1 MRHLYFIAI
10 KLVEWLLPIYTLL
23 INKPKLKLFIEG
35 RKQTL
40 LLPNLPTHQK
50 RYWFHCASLG
60 EFEQARPVIETL
72 KKKDQTVS
80 IVITFFSPS
89 GYELRKDYALADAVF
104 YLPLDTPSNAAKIIA
119 KINPTQ
125 VIFIKY
131 EIWYFLLKA
140 LFNQGIPVYLISA
153 NFRAD
158 QKLFGIFGAW
168 LFKLLPQYKHIF
180 LQNKA
185 AFELLQSK
193 GLENISISGDT
204 RFDRVIENAKQ
215 VKANEIIET
224 FKANKPLLILGS
236 SWPKEESILLE
247 YLENNPTPPFKIII
261 APHDI
266 SINRIEDIL
275 KKFKTYQPQLY
286 TNFDAN
292 NAQSILILNTIGH
305 LASAYHYANMA
316 FIGGGFTGQLH
327 NILEPLSFGVPVLA
341 GPNHQKFPEA
351 NLANASG
358 VFFNIINAAE
368 FELSLQKILENDLKA
383 KSIDFID
390 ASSGATDLVVKA
402 IF

>member
-1 MRHLYFIAI
+1 M
-10 KLVEWLLPIYTLL
+10 
-23 INKPKLKLFIEG
+23 
-35 RKQTL
+35 
-40 LLPNLPTHQK
+40 
-50 RYWFHCASLG
+50 
-60 EFEQARPVIETL
+60 
-72 KKKDQTVS
+72 
-80 IVITFFSPS
+80 
-89 GYELRKDYALADAVF
+89 
-104 YLPLDTPSNAAKIIA
+104 
-119 KINPTQ
+119 
-125 VIFIKY
+125 
-131 EIWYFLLKA
+131 
-140 LFNQGIPVYLISA
+140 YLISA